1 MQRRWRLVKFKPT
14 ERGVAR
20 ALAVIP
26 NRQISGAL
34 LVRRNGWE
42 QSLDA
47 RSGRVLKATNAITTL
62 RLRMA
67 ALELGL
73 QQLNQVLPSSDGDTP
88 EEDA

>member
-1 MQRRWRLVKFKPT
+1 MAPPSQDVEPP
-14 ERGVAR
+14 AN
-20 ALAVIP
+20 P
-26 NRQISGAL
+26 
-34 LVRRNGWE
+34 
-42 QSLDA
+42 
-47 RSGRVLKATNAITTL
+47 GRFNAITTL